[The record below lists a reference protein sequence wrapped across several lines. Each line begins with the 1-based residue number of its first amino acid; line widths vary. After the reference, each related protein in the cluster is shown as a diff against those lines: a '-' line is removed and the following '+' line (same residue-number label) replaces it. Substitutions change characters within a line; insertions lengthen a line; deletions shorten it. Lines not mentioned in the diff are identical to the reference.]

1 MGSKEKNMRKI
12 AISAIVTIC
21 LCAFALSVPPVP
33 GQEGQAVAGG
43 GYRIGARDLL
53 EIRIFGQDKL
63 NTTVRVSEQGKITF
77 PYLGEVPVEGLTA
90 SELERR
96 LVQLLEKNLYRN
108 PEVSVRILEFR
119 SKQVSVLGAVAKQ
132 GFIELLGRQT
142 LLEIITG
149 AGGLMRDAGKEII
162 VFRQQPDGTSSPLRI
177 VVDDLM
183 QKGDPASNII
193 IEPGDTVMVQVD
205 KSVPIYVSGEVKNP
219 GVLQVLKSRIPTLTQ
234 AIVQA
239 GGFTDQARKG
249 KVIVTRR
256 DDRGNTKRIEIDV
269 TRIQSGKDKDFQLE
283 ENDAVFVSKTWF

>member
-1 MGSKEKNMRKI
+1 MRKI
-12 AISAIVTIC
+12 AIPVIVTIC
-21 LCAFALSVPPVP
+21 LCAFALSVPPVFGRE
-33 GQEGQAVAGG
+33 GQEVLGG

-53 EIRIFGQDKL
+53 EIRVFGQDKL
-63 NTTVRVSEQGKITF
+63 NSTVRVTEQGKITF

-108 PEVSVRILEFR
+108 PEVSVRILEFQ

-132 GFIELLGRQT
+132 GFIELIGRQT
-142 LLEIITG
+142 LLQVITA

-183 QKGDPASNII
+183 QKGDPTSNIV

-205 KSVPIYVSGEVKNP
+205 KSVPIYISGEIKNP

-234 AIVQA
+234 AIIQA
-239 GGFTDQARKG
+239 GGFTEQARKG

-256 DDRGNTKRIEIDV
+256 EDRGNTKKFEIDV

>member
-1 MGSKEKNMRKI
+1 MRKI
-12 AISAIVTIC
+12 AIPILVTVC
-21 LCAFALSVPPVP
+21 LCASALSRSIVTA
-33 GQEGQAVAGG
+33 QDRTEFLGG
-43 GYRIGARDLL
+43 GYRIGARDLI
-53 EIRIFGQDKL
+53 EIRVFGQEKL
-63 NTTVRVSEQGKITF
+63 NTTVRVTEQGKITF
-77 PYLGEVPVEGLTA
+77 PMLGEVSVEGLTA
-90 SELERR
+90 SELEKR
-96 LVQLLEKNLYRN
+96 LVQLLSKDYLLN
-108 PEVSVRILEFR
+108 PEVSVRILEFQ

-132 GFIELLGRQT
+132 GFIELIGRQT
-142 LLEIITG
+142 LLQVITA

-183 QKGDPASNII
+183 QRGDPKSNII
-193 IEPGDTVMVQVD
+193 IEPGDTVMIQVD
-205 KSVPIYVSGEVKNP
+205 KSVPIYISGEIRNP

-256 DDRGNTKRIEIDV
+256 DDRGNIKKFEIDV

>member
-1 MGSKEKNMRKI
+1 MRKI
-12 AISAIVTIC
+12 VMSAFLTAC
-21 LCAFALSVPPVP
+21 LCASALSVPSLSARDR
-33 GQEGQAVAGG
+33 QEILGG

-53 EIRIFGQDKL
+53 EIRVFGQDKL

-108 PEVSVRILEFR
+108 PEVSVRILEFQ
-119 SKQVSVLGAVAKQ
+119 SKQASVLGAVAKQ
-132 GFIELLGRQT
+132 GFIELIGRRT
-142 LLEIITG
+142 LLEVITA

-162 VFRQQPDGTSSPLRI
+162 VFRQQPDGTSSPLHI

-183 QKGDPASNII
+183 QKGDPQSNIV

-205 KSVPIYVSGEVKNP
+205 KTVPIYISGEVKNQ

-234 AIVQA
+234 AIAQA
-239 GGFTDQARKG
+239 GGFTEQARKG

-256 DDRGNTKRIEIDV
+256 DSGGTEKKFEIDV

-283 ENDAVFVSKTWF
+283 ENDAVFIPKTWF

>member
-1 MGSKEKNMRKI
+1 MRKI
-12 AISAIVTIC
+12 VMSAFLTAC
-21 LCAFALSVPPVP
+21 LCASALSVPSLSARDR
-33 GQEGQAVAGG
+33 QEILGG

-53 EIRIFGQDKL
+53 EIRVFGQDKL

-108 PEVSVRILEFR
+108 PEVSVRILEFQ
-119 SKQVSVLGAVAKQ
+119 SKQASVLGAVAKQ
-132 GFIELLGRQT
+132 GFIELIGRRT
-142 LLEIITG
+142 LLEVITA

-162 VFRQQPDGTSSPLRI
+162 VFRQQPDGTSSPLHI

-183 QKGDPASNII
+183 QKGDPQSNIV

-205 KSVPIYVSGEVKNP
+205 KTVPIYISGEVKNQ

-234 AIVQA
+234 AIAQA
-239 GGFTDQARKG
+239 GGFTEQARKG

-256 DDRGNTKRIEIDV
+256 DDRGNIKKFEIDV

-283 ENDAVFVSKTWF
+283 ENDAVFIPKTWF